1 MEVGT
6 VENAQLEQRVPK
18 LCFRGPVSVQ
28 QVSGGD
34 PLKVQLAVGT
44 AGRSQRVEIARRDR
58 YLVVRSKVCRHTELS
73 QGDPLVWAL
82 TENATAGLG
91 AVVVR
96 GAYIWVEMALLAD
109 HVHDPELAL
118 AIEAVGL
125 EADHLEAKATEGF
138 NRF

>member
-1 MEVGT
+1 MEYGEV
-6 VENAQLEQRVPK
+6 EQRIPG
-18 LCFRGPVSVQ
+18 LRFRGPVCVQ
-28 QVSGGD
+28 RVEGGD
-34 PLKVQLAVGT
+34 PVKVQLAVGQ
-44 AGRSQRVEIARRDR
+44 AGRSQRVDITRWDP
-58 YLVVRSKVCRHTELS
+58 YLVVRSRVCKHTELDA
-73 QGDPLVWAL
+73 GDPLVWTL

-118 AIEAVGL
+118 AIEAIAL
-125 EADHLEAKATEGF
+125 EADQLEAKATEGF